1 MSIKL
6 PLLVNS
12 YSSLFW
18 AYSFSNL
25 IDWWFCL
32 ELASFTLFY
41 IDVSLLADTSLLIL
55 KGVVF

>member
-18 AYSFSNL
+18 AYSFSYL

-32 ELASFTLFY
+32 KLASFTLFY
-41 IDVSLLADTSLLIL
+41 IDASLLADTSLLIL